1 MKTNKLCF
9 ADETIL
15 ITENRDDEEAKAGGL
30 VLFWI
35 SIPSML
41 KRPLLCLR
49 CFTVTNV
56 VVIHIVAF

>member
-30 VLFWI
+30 VLF
-35 SIPSML
+35 
-41 KRPLLCLR
+41 
-49 CFTVTNV
+49 
-56 VVIHIVAF
+56 